1 MINGRTSRGVII
13 PAAGRGTRFGGAI
26 PKQFLEL
33 SGVPLLVR
41 SIRTALMLHDLLAV
55 VVAIHS
61 EDEAYVAEMFSR
73 LELSDPRLHIVIG
86 SSERQHSV
94 AAALAHP
101 ALATA
106 GVILVHDAVRPLTS
120 NGLWER
126 MAQGAQERPAVVPVV
141 PIADT
146 VKQVDA
152 TGQVCGTVDRSA
164 LFRVQTPQAFDAVVL
179 RSAYASAQSSP
190 LVATDCASL
199 VERIGYPVFTVPGE
213 ETNFKVTT
221 SYDLDVAE
229 FILQRTA
236 SAL

>member
-1 MINGRTSRGVII
+1 MTNGRTSRGVII

-26 PKQFLEL
+26 PKQFVEL
-33 SGVPLLVR
+33 SGVPLL
-41 SIRTALMLHDLLAV
+41 IRTIRSALALHDLVAV
-55 VVAIHS
+55 VVAIHPD
-61 EDEAYVAEMFSR
+61 DEAYVAETFSR
-73 LELSDPRLHIVIG
+73 FGLSDVRLHTVMG

-120 NGLWER
+120 NELWER
-126 MAQGAQERPAVVPVV
+126 MALGAQERPAVVPVV

-152 TGQVCGTVDRSA
+152 SGQVCGTADRTA
-164 LFRVQTPQAFDAVVL
+164 LFRVQTPQAFDAAVL
-179 RSAYASAQSSP
+179 RAAYASALSSP
-190 LVATDCASL
+190 IVATDCASL
-199 VERIGYPVFTVPGE
+199 VERLGYPVFTIPGE

-221 SYDLDVAE
+221 SYDMDVAE
-229 FILQRTA
+229 FIIQKTA